1 MWGSD
6 GLHLM
11 QFTPTPMIYSPAS
24 SIDDRSRVWV
34 GRLPDHNDEMVI
46 SSQTAPSCGTSAAF
60 VAARESARSE
70 VPDIIGTDGCN
81 GCIVWA
87 RSCQGSLTASAHRA
101 RWNKS

>member
-6 GLHLM
+6 GLQLT

-34 GRLPDHNDEMVI
+34 GRLPDHDNEMAI
-46 SSQTAPSCGTSAAF
+46 SSQTPPSCGSPAWF

-70 VPDIIGTDGCN
+70 VPDIIGTDGCD

-87 RSCQGSLTASAHRA
+87 KSLS
-101 RWNKS
+101 KS